1 MDLWHSLD
9 GMIALRLT
17 SADIGEALAVIQKEN
32 IVLFGVSST
41 DDPLS
46 VTFQMRRRD
55 FRRFRA
61 IANKRCLDYK
71 IIKRNGIYWSVKSL
85 AKRPVLVFGLAFLLV
100 LVCFLPTRIY
110 FFQVEGN
117 ENIPANYILEKC
129 SACGITF
136 GASRREVRSE
146 KVKNALL
153 EAIPQLQWAGVNT
166 SGCVATISVRER
178 SDVEKIIP
186 TQGVSSIVASRDG
199 VITQVTVTKGNGVCS
214 VGQAVRAG
222 QVLISGYTDCGIA
235 IRGERAEGEI
245 FALTERKLSVALPTE
260 RTEKGEIIRQEK
272 KYSLIIGKKRINF
285 YKDSGISDSS
295 CVKMYTEKYLTL
307 PGGFTLPIALA
318 TEHWI
323 QYDSK
328 PYQLSQEDAED
339 ILTSFTPDYL
349 LSQMVAGS
357 CIHARESIK
366 TDNGLFIL
374 TGKYACKEM
383 IGFSQD
389 EELVKP
395 NE

>member
-285 YKDSGISDSS
+285 YKDSGILDSS
-295 CVKMYTEKYLTL
+295 CVKMSKIVQLTL
-307 PGGFTLPIALA
+307 PGGFTLPIYWVAETWEVYSAKNAQQSSEETRAQISDFAEKYIVGQMIAGQILSKQEYF
-318 TEHWI
+318 TDE
-323 QYDSK
+323 DS
-328 PYQLSQEDAED
+328 LDVE
-339 ILTSFTPDYL
+339 FT
-349 LSQMVAGS
+349 
-357 CIHARESIK
+357 CR
-366 TDNGLFIL
+366 
-374 TGKYACKEM
+374 EM
-383 IGFSQD
+383 IGQVQT
-389 EELVKP
+389 EEIITP
-395 NE
+395 NG